1 MLAPLAIQCL
11 ARLVVQVALL
21 VLEVLPRAAPEAVV
35 DHLVQDSL
43 VIPVL
48 VLLVETRVRLVVL
61 VVQVVMGLAPAMVLM
76 VTQAVPVILVPV
88 AMLLQQDLAIQELLV
103 QVALMVTQGTRV
115 IKGQK
120 HPL

>member
-43 VIPVL
+43 VIPVP

-88 AMLLQQDLAIQELLV
+88 AMLLQPVLAIQELLV